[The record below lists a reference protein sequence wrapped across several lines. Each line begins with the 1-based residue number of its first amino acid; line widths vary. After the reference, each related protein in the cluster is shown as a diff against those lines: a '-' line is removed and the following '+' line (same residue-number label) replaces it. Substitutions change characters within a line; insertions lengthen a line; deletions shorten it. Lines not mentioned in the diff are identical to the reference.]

1 MSVHR
6 LTLRRCGLLLGAL
19 VVAGGLL
26 APAEVRAVTL
36 KDLTENTSL
45 TTKKFA
51 SYFAD
56 FEYEFNGPIQPAAA
70 FLARERGDCDDYAV
84 LADYVLGKR
93 GLETRLIHIRLAG
106 RIAHAVCY
114 VNENKAYLDYN
125 NRNVFFTLTRSGS
138 DLSEIA
144 QRVADSLE
152 ANWTTASEFRYS
164 YATRRKSMIA
174 TVSRTGGEAQAPPT
188 HSPAFDVE

>member
-1 MSVHR
+1 VSVHR
-6 LTLRRCGLLLGAL
+6 PNLRGCRTLLGA
-19 VVAGGLL
+19 ALL
-26 APAEVRAVTL
+26 AGCAFAPAASGAVTL
-36 KDLTENTSL
+36 KELTENPGL
-45 TTKKFA
+45 TAKKFA

-84 LADYVLGKR
+84 LADHVLGKR
-93 GLETRLIHIRLAG
+93 GLKTRLIHIRLAG

-114 VNENKAYLDYN
+114 VNENRAYLDYN

-138 DLSEIA
+138 DIRDIA
-144 QRVADSLE
+144 GKVADSLE
-152 ANWTTASEFRYS
+152 ANWTTASEFSYS
-164 YATRRKSMIA
+164 YATRRKTMVA
-174 TVSRTGGEAQAPPT
+174 TVSRTGGEAKPPPT